1 MNKLAVT
8 AMALMLTAG
17 LTAMADTRSAPAHAD
32 TAGPTS
38 VRVASFNI
46 QSVSLDKTSG
56 LQRPWRQRRAT
67 VVSQILGERVDAIG
81 IQEANPSK
89 TFVASGRLVA
99 GANQYRDLQAG
110 LNAAGGSYA
119 LTNSNPYNCVNAVT
133 TYKCVFKN
141 RGASHGDR
149 ILYNTRTL
157 SLVSQGATRYT
168 VQGPGADPRYVVW
181 AVLRVKATGETFL
194 FINTHMRGGATA
206 VRRAQWSYMM
216 ARVKALAARAT
227 GLRTS
232 LSQAPR
238 PVVVVGDMNIHKFD
252 PLSADLIPA
261 MRRAGYGDV
270 LNQEYKVNPVA
281 RPRALR
287 TVNGWF
293 NTYNRLTRDV
303 RQTSYYTRHDKTG
316 NNIDW
321 IFASNSVRVDEWK
334 VVVNWNPATML
345 ITGTLPSDHNMVRAT
360 LTFPRS

>member
-38 VRVASFNI
+38 VRVGELQHPERQPGQDIWTPAP
-46 QSVSLDKTSG
+46 LAAAPRHGG
-56 LQRPWRQRRAT
+56 LPDPGREGRR
-67 VVSQILGERVDAIG
+67 IG

-194 FINTHMRGGATA
+194 FINTHMRGGAA
-206 VRRAQWSYMM
+206 SVRRAQWSYMM
-216 ARVKALAARAT
+216 ARVKALAA
-227 GLRTS
+227 G
-232 LSQAPR
+232 QPGCGPR
-238 PVVVVGDMNIHKFD
+238 
-252 PLSADLIPA
+252 
-261 MRRAGYGDV
+261 
-270 LNQEYKVNPVA
+270 
-281 RPRALR
+281 
-287 TVNGWF
+287 
-293 NTYNRLTRDV
+293 
-303 RQTSYYTRHDKTG
+303 
-316 NNIDW
+316 
-321 IFASNSVRVDEWK
+321 
-334 VVVNWNPATML
+334 
-345 ITGTLPSDHNMVRAT
+345 
-360 LTFPRS
+360 